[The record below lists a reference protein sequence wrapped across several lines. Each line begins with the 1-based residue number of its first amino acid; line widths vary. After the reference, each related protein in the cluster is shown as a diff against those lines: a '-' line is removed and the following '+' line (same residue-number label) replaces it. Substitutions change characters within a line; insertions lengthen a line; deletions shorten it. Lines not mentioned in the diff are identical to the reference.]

1 MALDFVAEVLGFAVA
16 GVDLTAGALVLTAGV
31 LDFAGVVL
39 GLVAAGT
46 LDFGATG
53 FGTVSYTHLTL
64 PTTPYV

>member
-53 FGTVSYTHLTL
+53 FGMCSDSSLEL
-64 PTTPYV
+64 ASS